1 MSYQN
6 YQVNDFVTDDFFRRW
21 VISPDRETSDYW
33 QAWCKQHPERV
44 QDIQQARTLVLMT
57 NVGAVNHNE
66 EAQLETWK
74 TISQSLDKDE
84 PALALPQKPESYST
98 FRWVALA
105 AALTGFILV
114 SFYVV
119 NSYFNEVEEH
129 RTGYGEVITILL
141 PDSSTAMLN
150 ANSTLKVSS
159 QWGQKREVWLEGEAF
174 FTVKK
179 SLVSTNQSGALYQ
192 KFTVH
197 AGEVAV
203 EVLGTRFN
211 VHKRHQTTQVVLE
224 EGLVALKN
232 DTQNNQNPIRLVE
245 GEMATYLPEN
255 TSFKRELADTEM
267 LLSWKE
273 RRHLFKAAPLSE
285 VAQTIENIYGHTVT
299 VSAEVKSRRFSAEI
313 PYGQI
318 DLLLELLGESLD
330 LHIKQNQDYIL
341 IQPR

>member
-6 YQVNDFVTDDFFRRW
+6 YQVSDFVTDDFFRRW
-21 VISPDRETSDYW
+21 VTSPDKVTNDYW

-44 QDIQQARTLVLMT
+44 SDIQQARTLVLMT
-57 NVGAVNHNE
+57 NVGTVNHTE
-66 EAQLETWK
+66 EDRLETWK
-74 TISQSLDKDE
+74 SISQSLDKNE
-84 PALALPQKPESYST
+84 PALALLQKPKRYSP
-98 FRWVALA
+98 FRWITLA
-105 AALTGFILV
+105 AALTGIILI
-114 SFYVV
+114 SFYVI
-119 NSYFNEVEEH
+119 NTYFNDIEEH

-150 ANSTLKVSS
+150 ANSTLAVSS
-159 QWGQKREVWLEGEAF
+159 YWEQKREVWLEGEAF
-174 FTVKK
+174 FAVKK
-179 SLVSTNQSGALYQ
+179 SLASTNKSGDPYR

-211 VHKRHQTTQVVLE
+211 VHKRYQTTQVVLE

-232 DTQNNQNPIRLVE
+232 DAQNNQDPIQLTE
-245 GEMATYLPEN
+245 GEMATYLPDDA
-255 TSFKRELADTEM
+255 SFKRELADTEM

-273 RRHLFKAAPLSE
+273 KRHLFKAAPLSE

-299 VSAEVKSRRFSAEI
+299 VSAEVKSRRFSAEV

-330 LHIKQNQDYIL
+330 LHIEQNQDHIF